1 MRRFLTLIRRLT
13 LLPLALLLMV
23 LALAALVYWAAQ
35 VGSVVPVETIS
46 VRLTP
51 LPSAAVPL
59 EPFAGIDPAIIPY
72 LEQPGTP
79 LAVIGDG
86 IPPVG
91 AYLPREGTQRF
102 ELPTATLAPSPTPRP
117 TLTITPTPSA
127 TLTPT
132 PTVIGTFT
140 PTPTSELVATVL
152 AFAAQITP
160 AALPFAGAECAPSGL
175 PTDGRLTQRFHGVHS
190 GIDLSAPLNTPMFA
204 THSGTITWADW
215 NPFGYGNLVIIQSG
229 RFITYYAHLTAPNVV
244 KGDVIGKGSI
254 IGWSGSTG
262 NSSGPHLHYETR
274 IDDVPVDPL
283 TFAERGFVAC

>member
-1 MRRFLTLIRRLT
+1 MRRFLTLMRRFM
-13 LLPLALLLMV
+13 LLSLALLLMV
-23 LALAALVYWAAQ
+23 LALGLLVLWAAQ
-35 VGSVVPVETIS
+35 LGGVVPPVTIS
-46 VRLTP
+46 VQLTP
-51 LPSAAVPL
+51 LATAAAPL

-72 LEQPGTP
+72 LEQPSTP
-79 LAVIGDG
+79 LAVIGDD

-102 ELPTATLAPSPTPRP
+102 ELPTATPFPTLTTIPTPSATPTPRP
-117 TLTITPTPSA
+117 T
-127 TLTPT
+127 
-132 PTVIGTFT
+132 VIGTLT

-175 PTDGRLTQRFHGVHS
+175 PTGGRLTQRFHGVHS
-190 GIDLSAPLNTPMFA
+190 GIDLSAALNTPIYA
-204 THSGTITWADW
+204 THSGVIAWADW
-215 NPFGYGNLVIIQSG
+215 NPFGYGNLVILQSG
-229 RFITYYAHLTAPNVV
+229 RFITYYAHLTAPNVA

-262 NSSGPHLHYETR
+262 SSSGPHLHYETR

-283 TFAERGFVAC
+283 TFAERGFAGC